1 MAVEEK
7 TPNTAENRDKLAR
20 GIVASWDLGDLVQ
33 YAVDHIEENLANCD
47 AAEFDEYWRQQ
58 ND

>member
-1 MAVEEK
+1 MTVEEK
-7 TPNTAENRDKLAR
+7 TPNTDENWEKLAR
-20 GIVASWDLGDLVQ
+20 DIVEAWDYGDLVE
-33 YAVDHIEENLANCD
+33 YAVDRIEENLGNCD